1 MCNKISSKNRKF
13 IAWTY
18 FSQIHLREYGE
29 GKAYIS
35 YSLQRR
41 TGCKLMKLIL
51 LICIP
56 YKKKHC
62 EVIYTGEEKSQDLV
76 LVWLLNLL
84 TECEKKTWCWC
95 IDAQIN
101 IQTKP
106 SNSAGLSGE
115 QRGDWKTNSSTLGYL
130 HKQRICFLSLQLNKN
145 ALYWCDAASVASTKA
160 SHWRR
165 TDVFSAH
172 SAETSHWSAIISNLK
187 GCPY

>member
-13 IAWTY
+13 IACTY
-18 FSQIHLREYGE
+18 FSQIHLCEYVE

-41 TGCKLMKLIL
+41 TGCSLMKLIL

-56 YKKKHC
+56 YKK
-62 EVIYTGEEKSQDLV
+62 TLWS
-76 LVWLLNLL
+76 NLSWWRKIPRFSVSL
-84 TECEKKTWCWC
+84 AIKFADRMWKKKTWRWC
-95 IDAQIN
+95 IDAKIN

-115 QRGDWKTNSSTLGYL
+115 QRGDWKTNSSTHGYL

-145 ALYWCDAASVASTKA
+145 ALYWCDAASVPSTKA
-160 SHWRR
+160 SH
-165 TDVFSAH
+165 
-172 SAETSHWSAIISNLK
+172 
-187 GCPY
+187 